1 MRQYYFSY
9 RDGKRYARFPILR
22 NFYTVSLEP
31 SSVTLCCLF
40 VLLMFLYEA
49 LSEAN
54 LLYSV
59 RVGADIVPLND
70 PQRHQ
75 AFENLEALK

>member
-1 MRQYYFSY
+1 MRQYIISLIVT
-9 RDGKRYARFPILR
+9 GKRYARFPILR

-31 SSVTLCCLF
+31 SSVTLCCFF

-54 LLYSV
+54 PRPSW
-59 RVGADIVPLND
+59 R
-70 PQRHQ
+70 
-75 AFENLEALK
+75 